1 MASTA
6 RLLVPLLVA
15 GGGIA
20 ASLLLHDGR
29 WLGLDTGAAGTAVLV
44 LTAWGALFALG
55 RADLSAVEN
64 AVSPGEW
71 RAWIGTVFTAVAVAY
86 FVSKLRVFQGA
97 DLLHDPAVR
106 AVTTRLV
113 TLLVAWTVLSSM
125 LDARWK
131 HRVQRDE
138 RDAEVARQ
146 AAAWGRGATVAGIVV
161 LAVTLGFSPADRL
174 TWATPPMIANQL
186 ILLVM
191 VGSLFE
197 YAASA
202 LRYMADRR

>member
-1 MASTA
+1 MARSP
-6 RLLVPLLVA
+6 RFLVPLLLAVA
-15 GGGIA
+15 AIA
-20 ASLLLHDGR
+20 AALLLQDGR
-29 WLGLDTGAAGTAVLV
+29 WLGLDTGAAGTALLV
-44 LTAWGALFALG
+44 LAAWGALFALG
-55 RADLSAVEN
+55 RADLSAFEN

-71 RAWIGTVFTAVAVAY
+71 RAWIGTAFTAVAVAY
-86 FVSKLRVFQGA
+86 FVSKLHVFQSA
-97 DLLHDPAVR
+97 DLLRDPAVR
-106 AVTTRLV
+106 AVTGRLV
-113 TLLVAWTVLSSM
+113 TLLVAWTVLSSV

-138 RDAEVARQ
+138 RDAEIERH

-161 LAVTLGFSPADRL
+161 LAVLLGFSPPERL
-174 TWATPPMIANQL
+174 EWATPPLIANQL
-186 ILLVM
+186 VLLVM

>member
-20 ASLLLHDGR
+20 AALLLHDGR

-71 RAWIGTVFTAVAVAY
+71 RAWIGTVFTAVAAAP
-86 FVSKLRVFQGA
+86 G
-97 DLLHDPAVR
+97 P
-106 AVTTRLV
+106 
-113 TLLVAWTVLSSM
+113 
-125 LDARWK
+125 
-131 HRVQRDE
+131 E
-138 RDAEVARQ
+138 R
-146 AAAWGRGATVAGIVV
+146 
-161 LAVTLGFSPADRL
+161 
-174 TWATPPMIANQL
+174 
-186 ILLVM
+186 
-191 VGSLFE
+191 
-197 YAASA
+197 
-202 LRYMADRR
+202 